1 LNDDRSQ
8 RVIDWALSSGI
19 RIVAIILG
27 ALIFYYGFRIIFKQ
41 LTHVAKKVG
50 ERSDYISVSAEQEMR
65 ARTLVGIVRGLILV
79 VTVTVVT
86 LMVLRE
92 LGYDIA
98 PLIAGAGIAGIAIGF
113 GAQTLVRDLIG
124 GFFVLLEGQ
133 FYIGDV
139 VQVGTVKG
147 KVEAIKLRTTL
158 VRDGEGVLNIIPNGE
173 MRVVSNLTKG
183 WSRVVLDIPIDYRED
198 LDRVIKVIGSA
209 ASQAA
214 KDSPV
219 SSFII
224 DGPEVQGV
232 EGIEGANMII
242 RLVTRTEPF
251 KDPEV
256 ARELRRLI
264 IGALREN
271 EITMG
276 AVVDPAAAE

>member
-1 LNDDRSQ
+1 MLEGRLQS
-8 RVIDWALSSGI
+8 VIDWALSSGL
-19 RIVAIILG
+19 RIVTIIVGAI
-27 ALIFYYGFRIIFKQ
+27 IFYYIFRVVFKH
-41 LTHVAKKVG
+41 LMHVARKVG
-50 ERSDYISVSAEQEMR
+50 EKSDYLTVEQEMR
-65 ARTLVGIVRGLILV
+65 ARTLVGIVRGLLLV
-79 VTVTVVT
+79 VTVITVA

-113 GAQTLVRDLIG
+113 GAQTLVKDLIG

-133 FYIGDV
+133 FYVGDV
-139 VQVGTVKG
+139 VHVGLVKG

-198 LDRVIKVIGSA
+198 LDQAMKIIGDA
-209 ASQAA
+209 AA
-214 KDSPV
+214 KSTRGSPV
-219 SSFII
+219 SEFII

-232 EGIEGANMII
+232 EGIDGTNVII
-242 RLVTRTEPF
+242 RLVARTAPF

-256 ARELRRLI
+256 AREMRLEVVK
-264 IGALREN
+264 ALGEN
-271 EITMG
+271 KIAMG
-276 AVVDPAAAE
+276 AVEMGAVE